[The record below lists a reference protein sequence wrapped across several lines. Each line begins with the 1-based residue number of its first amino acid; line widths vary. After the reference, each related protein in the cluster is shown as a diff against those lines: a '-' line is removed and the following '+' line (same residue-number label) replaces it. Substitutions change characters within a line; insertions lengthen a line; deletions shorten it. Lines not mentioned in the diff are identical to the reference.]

1 MIMKLYKQMKRGHWP
16 SWLVA
21 CFCLLVLAGCGG
33 SSANQEL
40 VIYSSRTQSLVQ
52 PLLEQYAQQTGTN
65 IRVRYAS
72 TASLVATLL
81 EEAQNSPAD
90 VLYLAEPSGW
100 AALSEAGLLSDLP
113 DNLLEK
119 VDDRFRSSQGEWV
132 GTSGR
137 SKVVVYNTENIVP
150 ERDLPQS
157 IMDFTDPKWKGRI
170 GWAPTHGE
178 WQILLMA
185 IRTEEGEE
193 AARRWLEGIK
203 ANEPETYPNL
213 ISIVQA
219 VADGEVDVG
228 FVNHYYVPRF
238 IAEEG
243 EDFRARNYYLGNGD
257 PGAVVDV
264 AGVAIHQSSDLR
276 EAAEGFVEYM
286 LDVEA
291 QQYFAQET
299 HEYPLSAGV
308 PPAGDLPPLSS
319 LDPPAIDPTE
329 LSELESTLRLLRETG
344 VIP

>member
-1 MIMKLYKQMKRGHWP
+1 MKLHRQVKRGSW
-16 SWLVA
+16 SGWLVA

-33 SSANQEL
+33 GSSNQEL

-52 PLLEQYAQQTGTN
+52 PLLEQYAEQTGTN
-65 IRVRYAS
+65 IRVRYGN
-72 TASLVATLL
+72 TASIVATLL
-81 EEAQNSPAD
+81 EEGQNSPAD

-100 AALSEAGLLSDLP
+100 AVLSEAGLLSNLP

-119 VDDRFRSSQGEWV
+119 VDPRFHSSQGEWV

-185 IRTEEGEE
+185 IRIEEGEE

-257 PGAVVDV
+257 PGAVIDV
-264 AGVAIHQSSDLR
+264 AGVAIPQSSNLR
-276 EAAEGFVEYM
+276 EAAERFVEYM

-319 LDPPAIDPTE
+319 LDPPSIDPGE
-329 LSELESTLRLLRETG
+329 LSELESMQRLLRETG
-344 VIP
+344 IIP

>member
-1 MIMKLYKQMKRGHWP
+1 MKLQMKWGHWRG
-16 SWLVA
+16 WLVA
-21 CFCLLVLAGCGG
+21 CFSLLVLAGCGG

-52 PLLEQYAQQTGTN
+52 PLLEQFAEQTGTN
-65 IRVRYAS
+65 IRVRYADTS
-72 TASLVATLL
+72 SLVATLL
-81 EEAQNSPAD
+81 EEGQNSPAD

-100 AALSEAGLLSDLP
+100 ATLSEASFLANLP

-119 VDDRFRSSQGEWV
+119 VDPRFRSSEGEWV

-185 IRTEEGEE
+185 IRIEEGEE

-203 ANEPETYPNL
+203 ANEPKTYPNL

-243 EDFRARNYYLGNGD
+243 EDFGARNYYLGNGD
-257 PGAVVDV
+257 PGAVIDV

-276 EAAEGFVEYM
+276 EAAERFVEYM

-308 PPAGDLPPLSS
+308 PPAGNLPPLNS
-319 LDPPAIDPTE
+319 LNPPAINPGE
-329 LSELESTLRLLRETG
+329 LSQLEGTLRLLRETG
-344 VIP
+344 IVP

>member
-1 MIMKLYKQMKRGHWP
+1 MKLYTQVKRSHWAG
-16 SWLVA
+16 WLAV
-21 CFCLLVLAGCGG
+21 CLCLLVLAGCGG
-33 SSANQEL
+33 ANSDQEL

-52 PLLEQYAQQTGTN
+52 PLLEQYAEQTGMN
-65 IRVRYAS
+65 IRVRYANTS
-72 TASLVATLL
+72 SIVATLL
-81 EEAQNSPAD
+81 EEGQNSPAD

-100 AALSEAGLLSDLP
+100 AALAEAGLLSPLP
-113 DNLLEK
+113 ENLLEK
-119 VDDRFRSSQGEWV
+119 IDSRFRSPQGEWA

-137 SKVVVYNTENIVP
+137 SKVVVYNTENIIP

-178 WQILLMA
+178 WQMLLMA
-185 IRTEEGEE
+185 IRIEEGEE
-193 AARRWLEGIK
+193 AARSWLEGIK

-243 EDFRARNYYLGNGD
+243 EDFGARNYYLGGGD

-264 AGVAIHQSSDLR
+264 AGVAIHQSTDLR
-276 EAAEGFVEYM
+276 ETAESFVAYM
-286 LDVEA
+286 LDVKA

-308 PPAGDLPPLSS
+308 PPAGDLPPLNS
-319 LDPPAIDPTE
+319 LDPPAINPAD
-329 LSELESTLRLLRETG
+329 LSELESTQRLLRETG
-344 VIP
+344 IIP

>member
-1 MIMKLYKQMKRGHWP
+1 MKLYTQVKRSHWAG
-16 SWLVA
+16 WLAV
-21 CFCLLVLAGCGG
+21 CLCLLVLAGCGG
-33 SSANQEL
+33 ASSDQEL

-52 PLLEQYAQQTGTN
+52 PLLEQYAEQTGTN
-65 IRVRYAS
+65 IRVRYANTS
-72 TASLVATLL
+72 SIVATLL
-81 EEAQNSPAD
+81 EEGQNSPAD

-100 AALSEAGLLSDLP
+100 AALAEAGLLSPLP
-113 DNLLEK
+113 ENLLEK
-119 VDDRFRSSQGEWV
+119 IDSRFRSPQGEWV

-137 SKVVVYNTENIVP
+137 SKVVVYNTENIIP

-185 IRTEEGEE
+185 IRIEEGEE

-243 EDFRARNYYLGNGD
+243 EDFGARNYYLGGGD

-264 AGVAIHQSSDLR
+264 AGVAIHQSTDLR
-276 EAAEGFVEYM
+276 ETAESFVAYM
-286 LDVEA
+286 LDVKA

-308 PPAGDLPPLSS
+308 PPAGDLPPLNS
-319 LDPPAIDPTE
+319 LDPAAINPAD
-329 LSELESTLRLLRETG
+329 LSELESTQRLLRETG
-344 VIP
+344 IIP